1 VHRAHLAAH
10 VLIHHQQP
18 EAVLEP
24 LQPVAAGEAF
34 EVAVGVAEE
43 HVEGELLGE
52 VAELL
57 AVGRA
62 DELAQL
68 GPHAGLAG
76 LGVDV
81 GAQARRAG
89 KLVVV
94 PGQGEAHGG
103 EGFGEAGGFGVELG
117 EGEADGLC
125 AVVGRRFRGRAAQWA
140 SRARPASW
148 RTASARAMAW
158 SRACRAS
165 ASALIQAGSKAS
177 RASRPAGSR
186 ARRPARRH

>member
-1 VHRAHLAAH
+1 MNSDSTCTRWDDSEASASARASETRKGFAARQRVHRAHLVAH

-62 DELAQL
+62 DQM
-68 GPHAGLAG
+68 PTSR
-76 LGVDV
+76 V
-81 GAQARRAG
+81 
-89 KLVVV
+89 
-94 PGQGEAHGG
+94 
-103 EGFGEAGGFGVELG
+103 
-117 EGEADGLC
+117 
-125 AVVGRRFRGRAAQWA
+125 AV
-140 SRARPASW
+140 
-148 RTASARAMAW
+148 
-158 SRACRAS
+158 
-165 ASALIQAGSKAS
+165 
-177 RASRPAGSR
+177 R
-186 ARRPARRH
+186 ARRSSS